1 MEHNKN
7 EPEKKKEDLRPSVLL
22 TTSERTN
29 IYKNRDREMSIKK
42 TANNCRLLDETVLFF
57 FTPLDVRYY
66 IILKLADS
74 AYL

>member
-7 EPEKKKEDLRPSVLL
+7 EPEKKKEDLINVDQISVLL

-42 TANNCRLLDETVLFF
+42 TANNCRLVDETVLFF

-66 IILKLADS
+66 IIS
-74 AYL
+74 

>member
-7 EPEKKKEDLRPSVLL
+7 EPEKKKEDLINVDQISVLL

-66 IILKLADS
+66 IIL
-74 AYL
+74 

>member
-7 EPEKKKEDLRPSVLL
+7 EPEKKKEDLINVDQISVLL

-66 IILKLADS
+66 IIS
-74 AYL
+74 

>member
-7 EPEKKKEDLRPSVLL
+7 EPEKKKEDLINVDQISVLL

-57 FTPLDVRYY
+57 LTSLDVRYY
-66 IILKLADS
+66 IIL
-74 AYL
+74 